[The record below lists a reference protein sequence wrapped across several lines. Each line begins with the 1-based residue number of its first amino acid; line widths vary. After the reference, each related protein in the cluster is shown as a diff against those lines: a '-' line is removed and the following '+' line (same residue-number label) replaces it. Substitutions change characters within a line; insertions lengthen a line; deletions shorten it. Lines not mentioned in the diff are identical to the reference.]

1 MTTAAYLIEKKA
13 GQTGFDQ
20 FRASHSPTD
29 AFTLASELKTTFPGC
44 KVNVYAVPADQL
56 DTLLRAMQST
66 KGQTNALQESGVLV
80 SSLKDLATAKE
91 DLDRI
96 TNINSVGSFDYLW
109 NSIPTL
115 EFANA

>member
-20 FRASHSPTD
+20 FKTSHSPTD
-29 AFTLASELKTTFPGC
+29 AFTLASELKATFPGC

-56 DTLLRAMQST
+56 DSLLQAMKST
-66 KGQTNALQESGVLV
+66 NGRTHALQESGVLV
-80 SSLKDLATAKE
+80 SSLSDLPSAQQ

-96 TNINSVGSFDYLW
+96 TNINSRGSFDHLW
-109 NSIPTL
+109 KSIPTL